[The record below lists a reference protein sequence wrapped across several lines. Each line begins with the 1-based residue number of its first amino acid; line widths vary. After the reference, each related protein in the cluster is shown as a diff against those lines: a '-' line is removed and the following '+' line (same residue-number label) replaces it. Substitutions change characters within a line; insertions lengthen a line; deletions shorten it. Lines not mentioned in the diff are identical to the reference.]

1 MLQHLVNSQGLLE
14 ELSMFILPISG
25 EIIPEVYQ
33 NLKITVYNQNCSQ
46 SGFLEDFYI
55 KNSKS
60 LSNYCFLNNSSF
72 LTGLQSFFNFNS
84 IRFILN
90 YISF

>member
-14 ELSMFILPISG
+14 ELSIFILPMSS

-46 SGFLEDFYI
+46 SDFLEDFYI
-55 KNSKS
+55 KNSKP
-60 LSNYCFLNNSSF
+60 YFLNNSSF
-72 LTGLQSFFNFNS
+72 LTGLQSIFDFNS

-90 YISF
+90 YVSF